1 MTLFKNG
8 ITDEMRQL
16 HRDRLFSVDRESLI
30 DVATRYLSD
39 SERMNSIAILGPPNK
54 KLTQDNSWTILKE
67 MTVID

>member
-67 MTVID
+67 MTDN